1 MHPTAMSAS
10 HDSAIDVIDAAASA
24 LGIEDG
30 STDEYDGMG
39 PYQILVSTI
48 ISQQISEACTRRI
61 CSELFSIYPSAE
73 DVYHADPAEIERI
86 IWSSRYHGQKTRA
99 IVSATRAIVEDCG
112 GEVPDNLEGLLALP
126 GVGRKTAACVLKY
139 GYGKESVIVDTHIGR
154 VCRRTGISDG
164 RNADA
169 VQRDIEDIVPMD
181 MWGRLDRAFI
191 AIGREYCHPK
201 NPDCGNCPISGM
213 CRKIL

>member
-1 MHPTAMSAS
+1 MRVSRDEAA
-10 HDSAIDVIDAAASA
+10 DIIDAAASSF
-24 LGIEDG
+24 GIEDG

-61 CSELFSIYPSAE
+61 CSELFSVYPSAE
-73 DVYHADPAEIERI
+73 DMYRADPAEIERI

-99 IVSATRAIVEDCG
+99 IVSATKAIIEGCG
-112 GEVPDNLEGLLALP
+112 GEVPDDLDGLLALP

-169 VQRDIEDIVPMD
+169 VQRDIEDTVPMD

-191 AIGREYCHPK
+191 ALGREYCHPK
-201 NPDCGNCPISGM
+201 SPECVHCPISGM
-213 CRKIL
+213 CQKNL

>member
-1 MHPTAMSAS
+1 MRAS
-10 HDSAIDVIDAAASA
+10 DDDAAGIIDAAASA
-24 LGIEDG
+24 FGIVDG
-30 STDEYDGMG
+30 STDEFDGMG
-39 PYQILVSTI
+39 PYQVLVSTI

-61 CSELFSIYPSAE
+61 CSELFSVYPSAD
-73 DVYHADPAEIERI
+73 DVYRADPAEIERI

-112 GEVPDNLEGLLALP
+112 GEVPDDLEGLLALP
-126 GVGRKTAACVLKY
+126 GVGRKTAACVLKF
-139 GYGKESVIVDTHIGR
+139 GFGKESVIVDSHISR

-169 VQRDIEDIVPMD
+169 VQRDIEERVPME

-191 AIGREYCHPK
+191 ALGREYCHPK
-201 NPDCGNCPISGM
+201 DPDCGNCPVSGI
-213 CRKIL
+213 CSKII

>member
-1 MHPTAMSAS
+1 MRISRDLTKEII
-10 HDSAIDVIDAAASA
+10 DSAASA
-24 LGIEDG
+24 FGIEDG
-30 STDEYDGMG
+30 STDEFDGMD

-61 CSELFSIYPSAE
+61 CSELFSNYPSVE
-73 DVYHADPAEIERI
+73 DVYNADPEEIERI

-99 IVSATRAIVEDCG
+99 ILSATRAIVEGCG
-112 GEVPDNLEGLLALP
+112 GEVPDDLEGLLALP

-139 GYGKESVIVDTHIGR
+139 GFGMETVIVDSHIGR

-169 VQRDIEDIVPMD
+169 VQRDIEESVPEE

-191 AIGREYCHPK
+191 SIGREYCHPK
-201 NPDCGNCPISGM
+201 DPDCGNCPISRM
-213 CRKIL
+213 CQKRL

>member
-1 MHPTAMSAS
+1 MRVSRDEAA
-10 HDSAIDVIDAAASA
+10 DIIDAAASSF
-24 LGIEDG
+24 GIEEG

-61 CSELFSIYPSAE
+61 CSELFSAYPSAE
-73 DVYHADPAEIERI
+73 DMYRANPAEIERI

-99 IVSATRAIVEDCG
+99 IVSATKAIIEGCG
-112 GEVPDNLEGLLALP
+112 GEVPDDLDGLLALP

-169 VQRDIEDIVPMD
+169 VQRDIEERVPME

-191 AIGREYCHPK
+191 ALGREYCHPK
-201 NPDCGNCPISGM
+201 NPDCGNCPVSGM
-213 CRKIL
+213 CSKII